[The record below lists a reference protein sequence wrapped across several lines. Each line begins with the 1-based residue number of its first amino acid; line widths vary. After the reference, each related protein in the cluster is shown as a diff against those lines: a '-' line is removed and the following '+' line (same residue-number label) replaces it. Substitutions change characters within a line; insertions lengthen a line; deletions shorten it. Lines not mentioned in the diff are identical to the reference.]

1 MLSAIRKQ
9 LNPATVMAF
18 VALVFATTGGAFAV
32 TGRNSGGSPAR
43 ASAARTGSTSAMASR
58 AKAKSKTGL
67 RGSAGPRGATGA
79 AGSAGPAG
87 PAGAT
92 GPVGGTGP
100 QGSPGNTGEKGET
113 GKAGEPGAA
122 GAKGRSAIVT
132 EEKPGGSNCKEGGS
146 TVEQEGSGKK
156 IPVCN
161 GSPWT
166 AGGTLPPGKSE
177 TGVIAWAGAEGD
189 ENKARLPISFT
200 IPLAAAL
207 PATQVF
213 FDSIEVQSKENTACE
228 ALGEPERV
236 ACETKHKEIETACPG
251 KIEERKALPGNLCV
265 YEESSLATSPYARI
279 PIRNPEEERGGS
291 VGGAGRSGAFLI
303 IQFAEGT
310 TPFINGVW
318 IVTAPEAG

>member
-32 TGRNSGGSPAR
+32 TGRDSGGSPAR
-43 ASAARTGSTSAMASR
+43 ASAAARTGSTPAMASR
-58 AKAKSKTGL
+58 TKAKSKTGS
-67 RGSAGPRGATGA
+67 RGPAGPRGATGA

-87 PAGAT
+87 AT
-92 GPVGGTGP
+92 GPAGGTGP
-100 QGSPGNTGEKGET
+100 QGSPGTNGTSGENGKEGTPGTNGKNGKNAVVAEFT
-113 GKAGEPGAA
+113 GKEGKCG
-122 GAKGRSAIVT
+122 
-132 EEKPGGSNCKEGGS
+132 EGGS
-146 TVEQEGSGKK
+146 SLEQEGSGKK
-156 IPVCN
+156 TYACN

-177 TGVIAWAGAEGD
+177 TGVFAWKGAEGG
-189 ENKARLPISFT
+189 ENKAFLPISFT

-213 FDSIEVQSKENTACE
+213 FDSLEVQDKENIACE

-236 ACETKHKEIETACPG
+236 ECETKHKEIRTTCPG
-251 KIEERKALPGNLCV
+251 SIEEPKALPGNLCV
-265 YEESSLATSPYARI
+265 YEQDSLSLSPYGHS
-279 PIRNPEEERGGS
+279 PIRTPEQGTGGT
-291 VGGAGRSGAFLI
+291 GGAGRSGAFLVV
-303 IQFAEGT
+303 QFTGGG
-310 TPFINGVW
+310 PFISGVW